1 MSNCEPVNCRSLP
14 LSDAQLGQHTLRA
27 SHATI
32 IRHLMSFYTCHVSTL
47 KWTVPRRCDLS
58 FVEGPAILFGS
69 FCTFVVILQS
79 LSYILPPRA
88 FSFMP
93 SGMAESQSSEEFTGL
108 RQRSA
113 SDPNI
118 ISTTTPGG
126 GTHVRDDYHAASK
139 RTGVSR
145 FFLRLIRPWTWRR
158 KHRSKKLEETAVS
171 EFQVAHTHHTYEYCL
186 FKCGAERCR
195 EN

>member
-1 MSNCEPVNCRSLP
+1 MCGMCRYVKRIMTSCYVIL
-14 LSDAQLGQHTLRA
+14 
-27 SHATI
+27 
-32 IRHLMSFYTCHVSTL
+32 HVSTS
-47 KWTVPRRCDLS
+47 KWTVPKRCDSQLYTR
-58 FVEGPAILFGS
+58 GLRS
-69 FCTFVVILQS
+69 FCTFVVLPQS
-79 LSYILPPRA
+79 LPYILTSWH

-113 SDPNI
+113 SDSNI
-118 ISTTTPGG
+118 ISSTSPSG
-126 GTHVRDDYHAASK
+126 GTHVRDDYHAQSK

-171 EFQVAHTHHTYEYCL
+171 EFEVTRTHIRTVFVQVWWVKSSAL
-186 FKCGAERCR
+186 RD
-195 EN
+195 

>member
-1 MSNCEPVNCRSLP
+1 MSQSTVDHSHSVM
-14 LSDAQLGQHTLRA
+14 LSWANTHCVQVMRLLLRYV
-27 SHATI
+27 
-32 IRHLMSFYTCHVSTL
+32 MSFNTCHVSTL

-79 LSYILPPRA
+79 LSYILPPRP

-186 FKCGAERCR
+186 FKCGEERCR